1 MKSFLSFLFRRCK
14 GTMLFCQKQEH
25 IKANVE
31 EYRDTEY
38 DNWLKYSRI
47 RKTFRSVNV
56 DII

>member
-1 MKSFLSFLFRRCK
+1 
-14 GTMLFCQKQEH
+14 MLFCQKQEH

-31 EYRDTEY
+31 EYRGTEY

-47 RKTFRSVNV
+47 RETFRSANV